1 VFPLCVDT
9 KVLFL
14 GDLLKVFGAVVE
26 EVEVDVVDG
35 E

>member
-9 KVLFL
+9 KMLLL